1 MRQLSIQSRKLN
13 IIEQLI
19 MLDDDMVL
27 KQVEDLLNT
36 SSLHEPPLKR
46 MTKQELIHR
55 AILANQDIE
64 NGDVYSRE
72 EALRISQNW

>member
-19 MLDDDMVL
+19 LIDDDVIL
-27 KQVEDLLNT
+27 KQVEDLINI
-36 SSLHEPPLKR
+36 SLPESKLKR
-46 MTKQELIHR
+46 MTKQELILR
-55 AILANQDIE
+55 AQLAEKDIE

-72 EALRISQNW
+72 EVEKISQNW

>member
-19 MLDDDMVL
+19 LLDDDTVL
-27 KQVEDLLNT
+27 RQVEDLINT
-36 SSLHEPPLKR
+36 SMREPTLKR
-46 MTKQELIHR
+46 ITKQELIQR
-55 AILANQDIE
+55 SQLAEKDIE

-72 EALRISQNW
+72 EVEKISQNW

>member
-19 MLDDDMVL
+19 LLDDDVIL
-27 KQVEDLLNT
+27 KQVEDLINI
-36 SSLHEPPLKR
+36 SLRQPTLKR
-46 MTKQELIHR
+46 MTKQELIQR
-55 AILANQDIE
+55 AQLAEKDIE

-72 EALRISQNW
+72 EVERISQNW